1 MHMRKKSIQ
10 AGRRRFL
17 KRLGWVTGA
26 GALLAL
32 GRRRQ
37 AHARGVADPNAGQ
50 TRPDRGYR
58 LTAHIRSYYRTAG
71 L

>member
-1 MHMRKKSIQ
+1 MQKKSIR

-32 GRRRQ
+32 GRQRQ
-37 AHARGVADPNAGQ
+37 AHAQGVAHQNAGQ
-50 TRPDRGYR
+50 SRPDRGYR